1 MPEPIPD
8 RRYRRTSTFLAL
20 LAGLLALLGWFAFAA
35 SAESAD
41 DLRGDIPTGDD
52 IRAELD
58 AIADQRVELV
68 GQLAAAEREIAKIFE
83 EREQLDSKQRRLAA
97 EIEASTESLR
107 LVGVRAFMNGG
118 PVGDLELL
126 SNIADASEL
135 SWRNHLIR
143 NHASSFTVAVQRLR
157 LVRSQA
163 DESVLENIDRAGELR
178 AIVDMINFSL
188 DGLVPVQAEAH
199 RLIPLAEAWDRAT
212 AAIAEGPYGIAP
224 ADKWKALRFCES
236 THNYQ
241 AISPSGTYR
250 GAYQFDFATWY
261 TVGGIGD
268 PIQAPPEEQD
278 ARARELYARR
288 GDQPWP
294 VCGRHLK

>member
-1 MPEPIPD
+1 M
-8 RRYRRTSTFLAL
+8 AL
-20 LAGLLALLGWFAFAA
+20 LAGLLALLGWFAFTA
-35 SAESAD
+35 SAESSD

-52 IRAELD
+52 VRAELD
-58 AIADQRVELV
+58 AIADRRVELV
-68 GQLAAAEREIAKIFE
+68 GELAAAERAVAENFA
-83 EREQLDSKQRRLAA
+83 ERELFDSKQRRLAA
-97 EIEASTESLR
+97 EIEASTVSLR

-126 SNIADASEL
+126 ANIGDVSEL
-135 SWRNHLIR
+135 SWRNHLVR

-157 LVRSQA
+157 LLHSQA
-163 DESVLENIDRAGELR
+163 DESVLESIDRAGELR
-178 AIVDMINFSL
+178 ALIHMINFRL
-188 DGLVPVQAEAH
+188 DGLWVVEAEAR
-199 RLIPLAEAWDRAT
+199 RLIPLAEAWDRA
-212 AAIAEGPYGIAP
+212 AIAITEGPYGIAP

-236 THNYQ
+236 THNYE
-241 AISPSGTYR
+241 AISPSGVYR
-250 GAYQFDFATWY
+250 GAYQFDIATWY

-294 VCGRHLK
+294 VCGRYLK